1 VVALAATPFLCAPWH
16 VSSFLVSYAIAY
28 AMLRVADHI
37 HMRLHVRGH
46 PWERYQWFIYL
57 RSLHYWHHAGDMK
70 VRDSIVLCPLNC
82 LCQRNY
88 AIGDFFLD
96 FLVLGFRN

>member
-1 VVALAATPFLCAPWH
+1 MYEPAKLNNEFGYVFALLATPFFCAPWH
-16 VSSFLVSYAIAY
+16 VSSFLVSYGVAY
-28 AMLRVADHI
+28 GMLRFADHI
-37 HMRLHVRGH
+37 HVRLHVRGH

-70 VRDSIVLCPLNC
+70 
-82 LCQRNY
+82 RNY

-96 FLVLGFRN
+96 YLVLGFRN